1 MSGDTLAAGGHHN
14 VGSARVTLHLGSALL
29 VWFLLA
35 SQSTVS
41 LATRAFP
48 RQYGRNEGLFTERSG
63 LSDEALL
70 GSLLERFG
78 PTVTNKFILI
88 ISWFNLMS
96 RYLLSTRVPLEV
108 TNKIEGRTAPI

>member
-1 MSGDTLAAGGHHN
+1 M
-14 VGSARVTLHLGSALL
+14 
-29 VWFLLA
+29 
-35 SQSTVS
+35 
-41 LATRAFP
+41 
-48 RQYGRNEGLFTERSG
+48 
-63 LSDEALL
+63 